1 MKLVHISDIHL
12 VENGNVI
19 WGTDTKLHF
28 DRAIDKINSIKDIDA
43 IFVSGDLADDGSLW
57 AYQYIDEAFKSL
69 RIPTY
74 CCPGNHDNIEFM
86 LNDFKPSF
94 IETRE
99 HVTIKDWDFYLFN
112 TAVKG
117 MARGFLT
124 EEKLKS
130 IKEII
135 SSTNRPIGFI
145 FHHPPIEPGGWL
157 NRRLLEDRD
166 NFNSLISNCPNV
178 KLVLFGH
185 IHYHLKQTINK
196 VLYSSATAIGYAF
209 DKELPKFQIAD
220 GKEGFN
226 LIEISN
232 ELINIKNILI

>member
-1 MKLVHISDIHL
+1 MKIIHISDIHL

-19 WGTDTKLHF
+19 WDTDTKLHF
-28 DRAIDKINSIKDIDA
+28 DRAINKINSIKDVDA

-94 IETRE
+94 IEIRE
-99 HVTIKDWDFYLFN
+99 HVTIEGWDFYLFN

-117 MARGFLT
+117 MARGFLS

-130 IKEII
+130 IKEAI
-135 SSTNRPIGFI
+135 SNTNRPIGFI

-166 NFNSLISNCPNV
+166 DFNSLIYNCPNV

-185 IHYHLKQTINK
+185 IHCHLKQTINNI
-196 VLYSSATAIGYAF
+196 LYSSASAIGYAF

-226 LIEISN
+226 LIEISK